1 MIFFIFHIVYAPIFF
16 NIFAK
21 VTKETRLSTSMCK
34 IKMSGTYANNW
45 MEKNHQQETSPAH
58 SPNLEY
64 KAI

>member
-1 MIFFIFHIVYAPIFF
+1 MHQFFF

-45 MEKNHQQETSPAH
+45 MEKKSPTGNKS
-58 SPNLEY
+58 SPQPQPRV
-64 KAI
+64 